1 MMKWARFKRGNCEY
15 TGFLAEDALHAVEGE
30 IYTGDWRKTGETFL
44 LAEVE
49 LLAPCRPTKVVCIG
63 LNYRDHAQ
71 EMGED
76 LPAEP
81 ILFLKPPSA
90 VIGAGQFILYPEW
103 IGRMDYEAELA
114 VVLGK
119 RGKNISVEGA
129 AEYIF
134 GFTCGNDIT
143 ARHLQKKDGQ
153 WSRAKSFDTFCP
165 LGPWI
170 ATGIDASALNIS
182 LTVNGE
188 VKQQSS
194 TAQLVA
200 NPAQLVAFVSRVM
213 TLEAGD
219 VILTGTPSGVG
230 PLKPGDS
237 VTVRIEQVGEL
248 TNTVIAESVA

>member
-1 MMKWARFKRGNCEY
+1 MKWVRFKKGNCEY
-15 TGFLAEDALHAVEGE
+15 TGFLAEELLYVTEGN
-30 IYTGDWRKTGETFL
+30 IYVGEWRKTGEAFP

-49 LLAPCRPTKVVCIG
+49 LLAPCRPTKVVCVG

-81 ILFLKPPSA
+81 IIFLKPPSA
-90 VIGAGQFILYPEW
+90 VIGAGQFIVYPEW
-103 IGRMDYEAELA
+103 IGRMDYEAELV

-119 RGKNISVEGA
+119 RGKNITSADA

-134 GFTCGNDIT
+134 GYTCGNDIT
-143 ARHLQKKDGQ
+143 ARHLQNKDGQ

-170 ATGIDASALNIS
+170 VTGIDASALDIS
-182 LTVNGE
+182 LVVNGE
-188 VKQQSS
+188 TKQQSS
-194 TAQLVA
+194 TTQLVV
-200 NPAQLVAFVSRVM
+200 NPAELVAFVSRVM
-213 TLEAGD
+213 TLEPGD

-237 VTVRIEQVGEL
+237 VTVRIGKVGEL
-248 TNTVIAESVA
+248 TNTVIAES

>member
-1 MMKWARFKRGNCEY
+1 
-15 TGFLAEDALHAVEGE
+15 
-30 IYTGDWRKTGETFL
+30 
-44 LAEVE
+44 
-49 LLAPCRPTKVVCIG
+49 
-63 LNYRDHAQ
+63 
-71 EMGED
+71 
-76 LPAEP
+76 
-81 ILFLKPPSA
+81 
-90 VIGAGQFILYPEW
+90 
-103 IGRMDYEAELA
+103 MDYEAELA

>member
-1 MMKWARFKRGNCEY
+1 MKWARFKKDNREH
-15 TGFLAEDALHAVEGE
+15 TGFLAEETLHAVEGD

-44 LAEVE
+44 LAEVQ

-63 LNYRDHAQ
+63 LNYRDHAH

-90 VIGAGQFILYPEW
+90 VIGAGQFIIYPEW

-114 VVLGK
+114 VVFGK
-119 RGKNISVEGA
+119 RGKNISAGDA

-134 GFTCGNDIT
+134 GYTCGNDIT

-170 ATGIDASALNIS
+170 ATGVDASALDIS

-188 VKQQSS
+188 LKQQSS
-194 TAQLVA
+194 TTQLVA
-200 NPAQLVAFVSRVM
+200 DPAILVAFVSRVM

-219 VILTGTPSGVG
+219 VIMTGTPSGVG
-230 PLKPGDS
+230 PLKTGDS
-237 VTVRIEQVGEL
+237 VTVRIGSVGEL
-248 TNTVIAESVA
+248 TNTVIAEN

>member
-1 MMKWARFKRGNCEY
+1 MKWVRFKKGNREY
-15 TGFLAEDALHAVEGE
+15 TGFLAEELLHVTEGD
-30 IYTGDWRKTGETFL
+30 IYVGEWRKTGEAFP

-49 LLAPCRPTKVVCIG
+49 LLAPCRPTKVVCVG

-81 ILFLKPPSA
+81 IIFLKPPSA
-90 VIGAGQFILYPEW
+90 VIGAGQFIVYPEW
-103 IGRMDYEAELA
+103 IGRMDYEAELV

-119 RGKNISVEGA
+119 RGKNITSADA

-134 GFTCGNDIT
+134 GYTCGNDIT
-143 ARHLQKKDGQ
+143 ARYLQKKDGQ

-170 ATGIDASALNIS
+170 VTGIDASALDIS
-182 LTVNGE
+182 LVVNGE
-188 VKQQSS
+188 TKQQSS
-194 TAQLVA
+194 TTQLVV
-200 NPAQLVAFVSRVM
+200 NPAELVAFVSRVM
-213 TLEAGD
+213 TLEPGD

-237 VTVRIEQVGEL
+237 VTVRIGKVGEL
-248 TNTVIAESVA
+248 TNTVIAES

>member
-1 MMKWARFKRGNCEY
+1 MKWVRFKKGNREY
-15 TGFLAEDALHAVEGE
+15 TGFLAEELLHVTEGD
-30 IYTGDWRKTGETFL
+30 IYVGEWRKTGEAFP

-49 LLAPCRPTKVVCIG
+49 LLAPCRPTKVVCVG

-81 ILFLKPPSA
+81 IIFLKPPSA
-90 VIGAGQFILYPEW
+90 VIGAGQFIVYPEW
-103 IGRMDYEAELA
+103 IGRMDYEAELV

-119 RGKNISVEGA
+119 RGKNITSADA

-134 GFTCGNDIT
+134 GYTCGNDIT

-170 ATGIDASALNIS
+170 VTGIDASALDIS
-182 LTVNGE
+182 LVVNGE
-188 VKQQSS
+188 TKQQSS
-194 TAQLVA
+194 TTQLVV
-200 NPAQLVAFVSRVM
+200 NPAELVAFVSRVM
-213 TLEAGD
+213 TLEPGD
-219 VILTGTPSGVG
+219 VILTGTPSGIG

-237 VTVRIEQVGEL
+237 VTVRIGKVGEL
-248 TNTVIAESVA
+248 TNTVIAES

>member
-1 MMKWARFKRGNCEY
+1 MKWVRFKKNNCEHA
-15 TGFLAEDALHAVEGE
+15 GFLAETALHAVEGE
-30 IYTGDWRKTGETFL
+30 IYTGDWRKTGEVFHL
-44 LAEVE
+44 SEVE

-63 LNYRDHAQ
+63 LNYRDHAE

-90 VIGAGQFILYPEW
+90 VIGTGQFILYPEW

-119 RGKNISVEGA
+119 RGKNIAAGEA

-134 GFTCGNDIT
+134 GYTCGNDIT
-143 ARHLQKKDGQ
+143 ARQLQKKDGQ

-170 ATGIDASALNIS
+170 ATGIDVSALEITLS
-182 LTVNGE
+182 VNGE
-188 VKQQSS
+188 LKQQSS
-194 TAQLVA
+194 TNQLVA
-200 NPAQLVAFVSRVM
+200 DPAQLVAFVSRVM

-237 VTVRIEQVGEL
+237 VTVRIEGIGEL
-248 TNTVIAESVA
+248 TNTVVAES

>member
-1 MMKWARFKRGNCEY
+1 MKWVRFKKGNCEY
-15 TGFLAEDALHAVEGE
+15 IGFLAEEVLHVVEGD
-30 IYTGDWRKTGETFL
+30 IYVGDWRKTGEAFP

-49 LLAPCRPTKVVCIG
+49 LLAPCRPTKVVCVG

-71 EMGED
+71 EMGEC
-76 LPAEP
+76 LPSEP
-81 ILFLKPPSA
+81 IIFLKPPSA
-90 VIGAGQFILYPEW
+90 VIGAGQFIVYPEW
-103 IGRMDYEAELA
+103 IGRMDYEAELV

-119 RGKNISVEGA
+119 RGKNISSADA

-134 GFTCGNDIT
+134 GYTCGNDVT

-170 ATGIDASALNIS
+170 VTGIDASALDIS
-182 LTVNGE
+182 LVVNGE
-188 VKQQSS
+188 IKQQSS
-194 TAQLVA
+194 TTQLVV
-200 NPAQLVAFVSRVM
+200 NPAELVAFVSRVM
-213 TLEAGD
+213 TLEPGD

-237 VTVRIEQVGEL
+237 VTVRIGKVGEL
-248 TNTVIAESVA
+248 TNTVIAEI

>member
-1 MMKWARFKRGNCEY
+1 MKWVRFKKGNCEY
-15 TGFLAEDALHAVEGE
+15 TGFLAEELLHVTEGD
-30 IYTGDWRKTGETFL
+30 IYVGEWRKTGEAFP

-49 LLAPCRPTKVVCIG
+49 LLAPCRPTKVVCVG

-81 ILFLKPPSA
+81 IIFLKPPSA
-90 VIGAGQFILYPEW
+90 VIGAGQFIVYPEW
-103 IGRMDYEAELA
+103 IGRMDYEAELV

-119 RGKNISVEGA
+119 RGKNINSADA

-134 GFTCGNDIT
+134 GYTCGNDIT

-170 ATGIDASALNIS
+170 VTGIDASALDIS
-182 LTVNGE
+182 LVVNGE
-188 VKQQSS
+188 TKQQSS
-194 TAQLVA
+194 TTQLVV
-200 NPAQLVAFVSRVM
+200 NPAELVAFVSRVM
-213 TLEAGD
+213 TLEPGD

-237 VTVRIEQVGEL
+237 VTVRIGKVGEL
-248 TNTVIAESVA
+248 TNTVIAES

>member
-1 MMKWARFKRGNCEY
+1 MKWVRFKKGNCEY
-15 TGFLAEDALHAVEGE
+15 TAFLAEETLHAVEGD
-30 IYTGDWRKTGETFL
+30 IYTGDWHKTGELFL

-49 LLAPCRPTKVVCIG
+49 LMAPCRPTKVVCIG

-71 EMGED
+71 EMGEA

-114 VVLGK
+114 VVIGK
-119 RGKNISVEGA
+119 RGKNIA
-129 AEYIF
+129 AGDAWQHIF
-134 GFTCGNDIT
+134 GYTCGNDIT

-170 ATGIDASALNIS
+170 VTEIDASALDIS

-188 VKQQSS
+188 LKQQSS
-194 TAQLVA
+194 TTQLVA
-200 NPAQLVAFVSRVM
+200 NPAQLVAFVTRVM

-219 VILTGTPSGVG
+219 VILTGTPAGVG

-237 VTVRIEQVGEL
+237 VTVRIGSVGEL
-248 TNTVIAESVA
+248 TNTVIAES

>member
-1 MMKWARFKRGNCEY
+1 MRWARFKKGNYEY
-15 TGFLAEDALHAVEGE
+15 TGFLEGPFLHAVEGD
-30 IYTGDWRKTGETFL
+30 IYMNDWRKTGEVFL
-44 LAEVE
+44 LTEVE

-63 LNYRDHAQ
+63 LNYRDHAL
-71 EMGED
+71 EMGKD
-76 LPAEP
+76 LPEEP
-81 ILFLKPPSA
+81 VLFLKPPSA
-90 VIGAGQFILYPEW
+90 VIGPGQFIVYPEW

-114 VVLGK
+114 LVLGK
-119 RGKNISVEGA
+119 RGKNITA
-129 AEYIF
+129 ASATEFIF
-134 GFTCGNDIT
+134 GYTCGNDVT

-170 ATGIDASALNIS
+170 ATGIDASSLDIS

-194 TAQLVA
+194 TAQLVV
-200 NPAQLVAFVSRVM
+200 NPAELVAFVSRVM

-230 PLKPGDS
+230 PLKAGDS
-237 VTVRIEQVGEL
+237 VTVSIGKIGDL
-248 TNTVIAESVA
+248 TNTVVEEG